1 MVRQER
7 LARARHT
14 SSSVTPAAGQN
25 AVREHRDLVRGAA
38 AGAGRT
44 ETCCALPNC
53 SRDLLGALSPPPPRR
68 PPAAPAARTP
78 LVASFLSPAPPLAP
92 QPGRVVLHDQRGL
105 QRRGGREPRRHA
117 LGRAERGGG
126 AARGRQ
132 AAGQPG
138 VRRRPAGLRRPRR
151 ARALGAGGLPLRGDA
166 ARAPDGPAGEARRG
180 VVVVLHGA
188 LGQGGG
194 RRLGHGGDHRR
205 AGRPRGGAQDGL
217 PRPQAPPQQ
226 DERAAHRRLRREP
239 RRGGRRGA
247 EARRRR
253 LQEEQR
259 EEARRRG
266 SPPPPPSSRA
276 RPARLSSAASTLL
289 SPLPS
294 SLSLSLAS
302 RSPWTWF

>member
-1 MVRQER
+1 MPSESTVIWCVARR
-7 LARARHT
+7 PARAEPRR
-14 SSSVTPAAGQN
+14 
-25 AVREHRDLVRGAA
+25 AVLVRTAGPSPQLPLTAA
-38 AGAGRT
+38 AS
-44 ETCCALPNC
+44 L
-53 SRDLLGALSPPPPRR
+53 PPP
-68 PPAAPAARTP
+68 APLSLLP
-78 LVASFLSPAPPLAP
+78 SFLLPRPAPPRPAPRLAS

-105 QRRGGREPRRHA
+105 QRRSGREPRRHA